1 MNTASPPD
9 DTDIAAIGPG
19 RVALVTGGN
28 RGIGLIVCETL
39 ARAGTRV
46 YLGCRDPEEGAR
58 AIARRGIEGAI
69 PLRLDLSDAATIES
83 SIDAAIARIG
93 SESGGLD
100 ALVNNAGISRGV
112 RDAPS
117 VESPAQARDTFEVNF
132 FGPWRLI
139 QRALP
144 LMRGRPGAHIVN
156 VSSGHGSVAKIE
168 GNNLGYRSS
177 KAALNALTL
186 SFAHELAGSGIRV
199 NAMTPGWVRTRLG
212 GIGAPRTPQEGA
224 DTLLWLLQGG
234 GGHGGFYKDR
244 EPFPW

>member
-1 MNTASPPD
+1 MNTTTPSDHAGL
-9 DTDIAAIGPG
+9 AAIGPG

-46 YLGCRDPEEGAR
+46 YLGCRDPEEGAH

-69 PLRLDLSDAATIES
+69 PLRLDLSDPVTIDS
-83 SIDAAIARIG
+83 TVDAAIERIG
-93 SESGGLD
+93 VESGGLD

-112 RDAPS
+112 RDAPG
-117 VESPAQARDTFEVNF
+117 VEPLTQARETFEVNF

-168 GNNLGYRSS
+168 GNNLGYRAS
-177 KAALNALTL
+177 KAALNAMTL
-186 SFAHELAGSGIRV
+186 SFAHELAGAGIRV

-224 DTLLWLLQGG
+224 DTILWLLQGG